1 MLQTA
6 FDLSL
11 IWIWHL
17 KFDLVWFEQLFTTFE
32 NVWIWSEKF
41 EFDFKHWK
49 IINFISFWQLIYFP
63 VPELTNFIF
72 FLHEN
77 IFFKVFCSK
86 VRQKISN
93 IWNYLTFEFD
103 IPKFD
108 LIWIWHFYIG
118 LSLKLFEFDHH
129 EFDLIWIWEKTF
141 EAFPICNLD
150 FKWFNLQIPY
160 RFLKLGGIGSY
171 HLQATILG
179 ALNVTSYK

>member
-1 MLQTA
+1 MATYL
-6 FDLSL
+6 LSCAR
-11 IWIWHL
+11 IN
-17 KFDLVWFEQLFTTFE
+17 KFHIL
-32 NVWIWSEKF
+32 S
-41 EFDFKHWK
+41 
-49 IINFISFWQLIYFP
+49 
-63 VPELTNFIF
+63 
-72 FLHEN
+72 HEN

-141 EAFPICNLD
+141 EAFPISHSVLLPSSQVPKNL
-150 FKWFNLQIPY
+150 WSLPY
-160 RFLKLGGIGSY
+160 HLVSKPSYKRFLTEDFSHVFRSFPL
-171 HLQATILG
+171 L
-179 ALNVTSYK
+179 

>member
-141 EAFPICNLD
+141 EAFPSSNHHFTCLTC
-150 FKWFNLQIPY
+150 
-160 RFLKLGGIGSY
+160 FLFCLCFFS
-171 HLQATILG
+171 
-179 ALNVTSYK
+179 

>member
-1 MLQTA
+1 MLQTT

-17 KFDLVWFEQLFTTFE
+17 KFDLVWFEQLFSTFE

-77 IFFKVFCSK
+77 IFFQSFLLKSEAKYFK
-86 VRQKISN
+86 
-93 IWNYLTFEFD
+93 YLKLFD
-103 IPKFD
+103 V
-108 LIWIWHFYIG
+108 WIWHTRIW
-118 LSLKLFEFDHH
+118 
-129 EFDLIWIWEKTF
+129 FDLNLTFLHWTKFEIVWIWPPWIWF
-141 EAFPICNLD
+141 DLNLR
-150 FKWFNLQIPY
+150 KNVWSIP
-160 RFLKLGGIGSY
+160 
-171 HLQATILG
+171 
-179 ALNVTSYK
+179 